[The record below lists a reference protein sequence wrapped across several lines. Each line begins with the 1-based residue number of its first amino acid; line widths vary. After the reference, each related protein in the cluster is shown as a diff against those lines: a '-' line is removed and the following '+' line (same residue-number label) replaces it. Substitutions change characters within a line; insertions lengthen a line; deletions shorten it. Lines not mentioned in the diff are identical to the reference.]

1 VSAAAASAQLI
12 EAASAR
18 YRAAGRFAWYFARGK
33 LAGDPI
39 YASILTR
46 GLLTGCSRVLDL
58 GCGQG
63 LLAAWLMA
71 AQRRYDQGHLWPP
84 DWPPPPLLSSYRG
97 IEINPR
103 EVTRARRALDSDA
116 AVHIVQGDI
125 ADVDYGSADAVV
137 ILDVLHFIDH
147 SAQERVLER
156 VRATLGTTGVLLL
169 RVGDADG
176 GAGFALSVLWDRA
189 VVLARRGRW
198 MQLQCRPLREWQ
210 ALLGRLGFA
219 AQVLPMSHGTPFTN
233 ALLVARAR

>member
-1 VSAAAASAQLI
+1 VSGAAASAQLI
-12 EAASAR
+12 KAASAR

-39 YASILTR
+39 YASILAR
-46 GLLTGCSRVLDL
+46 GLLEGCSRVLDL

-63 LLAAWLMA
+63 LLAAWLVA
-71 AQRRYDQGHLWPP
+71 AERRYRQHGWPP
-84 DWPPPPLLSSYRG
+84 HWPPPPQLSSYRG

-103 EVTRARRALDSDA
+103 EARRAQRALAADA
-116 AVHIVQGDI
+116 TVHIVQGDI
-125 ADVDYGSADAVV
+125 ADVDYGTPDAVV

-147 SAQERVLER
+147 STQERVLER
-156 VRATLGTTGVLLL
+156 VRAALGSAGVLLL

-176 GAGFALSVLWDRA
+176 GVGFALSVLWDRT

-198 MQLQCRPLREWQ
+198 MQLKCRPLREWQ
-210 ALLGRLGFA
+210 TLLERLGFA
-219 AQVLPMSHGTPFTN
+219 VQVLPMSEGTPFTN